1 MYDLRLVEGLCVRFS
16 EQSAAAVAG
25 GGSANLD
32 SNGKRFAKGSIMMV
46 HEREDVK
53 DYRNEVFLPFLN
65 KIRPAIMQWDEDLC
79 PIPNQQLLSGEQQ
92 PIIIVTQDECTFNAN
107 DGRHFIWTHEDHQP
121 LRKKGRRQGLHV
133 SDLVTPIGRL
143 SEGAACEILKCGGDI
158 WWDGEKLLEQ
168 IKTKAIP
175 LFEAEFPGCK
185 ALFLFD
191 NAKTHCKYADN
202 ALRVSKMNLVDGGKH
217 AKQMRTTYVV
227 DIQHPE
233 GGYLQNMVQENGT
246 PKGLK
251 TVLTERGLWPATE
264 GRFLTQCSIK
274 TRAGNTTPNSKCLQ
288 GGNCCVRALL
298 ASQPDFKAQ
307 KGELEE
313 AIEEAGH
320 MVLFYLAFHCEIN
333 FIEYFWGAAK
343 RYTRQ
348 NCGYDFTSLQRLVP
362 EALQQ
367 VTNTLIW
374 KYHNKA
380 QWIIDAYE
388 SGEIYGSESYK
399 KIVSKKYKSH
409 RRSDAI

>member
-1 MYDLRLVEGLCVRFS
+1 M
-16 EQSAAAVAG
+16 
-25 GGSANLD
+25 
-32 SNGKRFAKGSIMMV
+32 
-46 HEREDVK
+46 
-53 DYRNEVFLPFLN
+53 
-65 KIRPAIMQWDEDLC
+65 MQWDEDLC
-79 PIPNQQLLSGEQQ
+79 PIPNQQLLSGELH
-92 PIIIVTQDECTFNAN
+92 PIIILTQDECTFNAN
-107 DGRHFIWTHEDHQP
+107 DGRHFIWTDEDHQP
-121 LRKKGRRQGLHV
+121 LRKKGRGQGLHV
-133 SDLVTPIGRL
+133 SNLVTPIGRL

-175 LFEAEFPGCK
+175 LLEAEFPGCK

-217 AKQMRTTYVV
+217 AKQMRTTYGV

-233 GGYLQNMVQENGT
+233 GGYLQDILQENGT

-264 GRFLTQCSIK
+264 GRFLTQSSFK
-274 TRAGNTTPNSKCLQ
+274 TRAGNTTPNSKCLK
-288 GGNCCVRALL
+288 GGNCCASALL

-320 MVLFYLAFHCEIN
+320 MVLFYPAFHCEIN

-367 VTNTLIW
+367 VPNTLIW

-380 QWIIDAYE
+380 QRIIDAYE

-409 RRSDAI
+409 PRSDAI